1 MPRRRAR
8 AGVERGAGGHTRPRA
23 GSPPRVDLIGPGR
36 LGTALAAWLA
46 APRADAAR
54 PTLAKSGRAK
64 AGGAGKGD
72 VGKTRAAKGSGGKT
86 LGLALDT
93 VVSREARRARA
104 LARRFGARR
113 GVSLAAYQPAGD
125 IVLLAA
131 PDDALPELAAEL
143 ARRTASRYAGRGR
156 NAWPGKDPWRGRVV
170 LHCSGLLPA
179 AVLQPLRRRGAAIG
193 SMHPLMTFGAGLPA
207 PAPDDLVFAVEGQ
220 AAAVRAAER
229 MVAAWGGTSLR
240 LRAREK
246 ARYHL
251 AAMWASPF
259 VVADFAIAVAVLRR
273 AGLRGQRLAVARRG
287 LAALLAQTATNVGAA
302 VRAPGGDLADA
313 WTGPIARRDQ
323 KTVRRHLAA
332 AGEWGELYR
341 AMAQEARRR
350 LP

>member
-1 MPRRRAR
+1 LPRRRAR
-8 AGVERGAGGHTRPRA
+8 AGAERGGKGGQPGAGA
-23 GSPPRVDLIGPGR
+23 PPRVDLIGPGR

-46 APRADAAR
+46 APRTGVAGAQGADR
-54 PTLAKSGRAK
+54 RRAEG
-64 AGGAGKGD
+64 GGAG
-72 VGKTRAAKGSGGKT
+72 RGSGGKAGGT
-86 LGLALDT
+86 PAAAPELDT

-104 LARRFGARR
+104 LAWRYGARR
-113 GVSLAAYQPAGD
+113 GVALAAYQPAGD

-143 ARRTASRYAGRGR
+143 VRRAGARDA
-156 NAWPGKDPWRGRVV
+156 WRGRVV

-179 AVLQPLRRRGAAIG
+179 AVLQPLRRQGAEVG
-193 SMHPLMTFGAGLPA
+193 SMHPLMTFGARQPA
-207 PAPDDLVFAVEGQ
+207 PEPGGLVFAVEGQ
-220 AAAVRAAER
+220 KAAVRAAER
-229 MVAAWGGTSLR
+229 LVAAWGGTTLR

-246 ARYHL
+246 AQYHL

-273 AGLRGQRLAVARRG
+273 AGLRGRRLVVARRG
-287 LAALLAQTATNVGAA
+287 LAALLARTAANVGAA
-302 VRAPGGDLADA
+302 VRSPRGDLADA
-313 WTGPIARRDQ
+313 WTGPIARSDQ

>member
-1 MPRRRAR
+1 M
-8 AGVERGAGGHTRPRA
+8 
-23 GSPPRVDLIGPGR
+23 DLIGPGR

-46 APRADAAR
+46 APRTGVAGWQGADRRGAE
-54 PTLAKSGRAK
+54 G
-64 AGGAGKGD
+64 GGAG
-72 VGKTRAAKGSGGKT
+72 RGSGGMT
-86 LGLALDT
+86 GGGPAAALELET

-104 LARRFGARR
+104 LARRYGARR
-113 GVSLAAYQPAGD
+113 GMALAAYQPAGE

-131 PDDALPELAAEL
+131 PDDALPELAAAL
-143 ARRTASRYAGRGR
+143 ARR
-156 NAWPGKDPWRGRVV
+156 PGARDAWRGKVV

-179 AVLQPLRRRGAAIG
+179 AVLQPLRRRGAAVG
-193 SMHPLMTFGAGLPA
+193 SLHPLMTFGARQPA
-207 PAPDDLVFAVEGQ
+207 PEPGGLVFAVEGQ

-229 MVAAWGGTSLR
+229 LIAAWGGTTLR

-273 AGLRGQRLAVARRG
+273 AGLRGRRLAVARRG
-287 LAALLAQTATNVGAA
+287 LAALLAQTAANVGAA
-302 VRAPGGDLADA
+302 VRSPGGNLADA
-313 WTGPIARRDQ
+313 WTGPIARSDQ

>member
-1 MPRRRAR
+1 MPQRRAR
-8 AGVERGAGGHTRPRA
+8 AGAKRGGKGGRRGAAAPA
-23 GSPPRVDLIGPGR
+23 RVDLIGPGR
-36 LGTALAAWLA
+36 LGTALVAWLA
-46 APRADAAR
+46 APRIGAAGTGGGPDR
-54 PTLAKSGRAK
+54 RGR
-64 AGGAGKGD
+64 GG
-72 VGKTRAAKGSGGKT
+72 GKTRGAKASSGKASGTPAA
-86 LGLALDT
+86 ALELET
-93 VVSREARRARA
+93 VVSREARRART
-104 LARRFGARR
+104 LAQRYGARR
-113 GVSLAAYQPAGD
+113 GMALAAYQPAGE

-131 PDDALPELAAEL
+131 PDDALPELAAAL
-143 ARRTASRYAGRGR
+143 ARR
-156 NAWPGKDPWRGRVV
+156 PGARDAWRGKVV

-179 AVLQPLRRRGAAIG
+179 AVLQPLRRRGAATG
-193 SMHPLMTFGAGLPA
+193 SLHPLMTFGARQPA
-207 PAPDDLVFAVEGQ
+207 PEPGGLVFAVEGQ

-229 MVAAWGGTSLR
+229 LIAAWGGTTLR

-273 AGLRGQRLAVARRG
+273 AGLRGRRLAVARRG
-287 LAALLAQTATNVGAA
+287 LAALLAQTAANVGAA
-302 VRAPGGDLADA
+302 VRSPGGNLADA
-313 WTGPIARRDQ
+313 WTGPIARSDQ